1 MKKSLFTS
9 AIALLILAG
18 CDDYNEKYFGDL
30 DDKTAPSDIK
40 AKEYTLADE
49 DYATIASNKVNKA
62 IAEEEGTSTELGQLK
77 DNKYFSGMIS
87 AEKYVPAFIDN
98 MYPYADNTSVVK
110 LTYNKAEEVSEYITR
125 LNAARK
131 YTVSD
136 ENYKEVWQDVEAT
149 YFTPAK
155 SPSSKLP
162 GILKANMENPVDGE
176 YVVVTYK
183 YSDVEPN
190 TGGDEPE
197 DQYPT
202 IASVIAGEVGE
213 YTVKGTVAGV
223 YGQGLLLSDESASIL
238 VYTGT
243 ATDSKV
249 GDIVTVQGTT
259 STYGGLTQFG
269 NKPAAPIITKI
280 KTDDEYVAPIPQQ
293 LDGDEMLALAAA
305 PVVVPVA
312 YVGTLNIS
320 TSSDGAKTYY
330 NVALDGRTDVRGSIS
345 ALLPDEATNIAALDG
360 KKVAVNG
367 YFVGKSV
374 SGTTTNITTLLTS
387 IQPLDDYTDI
397 TDITAAGIEAKVRA
411 TVIAIYSKGF
421 LMNDGSASILTY
433 LNAPH
438 EYVVGDVVEVSGTSA
453 SYGGLLQFPNTST
466 IKLVANKANFITPT
480 PEVLDGAGMD
490 AIYANPEFKYISY
503 TGTLTIS
510 TSEKGTYY
518 NVAVD
523 GTTTAVGSIQYPVTG
538 LVDAALNGKVVT
550 VTGYMVGTSGGKY
563 VNTMATSVVEGT
575 AKMNKSVRNT
585 FTNFASV
592 ASALKATRAATAVET
607 RYAVYQYSEADT
619 KWAEATG
626 VLIVNPSDY
635 LEMGATHLNLGAS
648 MNPDNYL
655 PKFMERKKPYGQE
668 GDVMAV
674 VYDYYDGAA
683 TYLQADE
690 YLHTG
695 NAWVKNNFVETVTDQ
710 FVKANGKWS
719 YNPSLVLTLPV
730 GKGQA
735 TSAAFYQPISD
746 YVWEKIDQPAGA
758 TIKGQGYATSFGNN
772 EYYYGSSAYQN
783 NFDFRIAAWRAQNKK
798 AYESLSDEDLTA
810 LMYQRIPEALNVGL
824 EASYPTLKPIDG
836 IDVTVTIKF
845 SVYDGTKTY
854 TYQIIYNVV
863 GEGKF
868 EYVPESLQK
877 I

>member
-77 DNKYFSGMIS
+77 DNKYFSGKIS
-87 AEKYVPAFIDN
+87 ADKYVPAFIDN

-259 STYGGLTQFG
+259 SKYNSLIQFG
-269 NKPAAPIITKI
+269 NKPAAPVITKI
-280 KTDDEYVAPIPQQ
+280 KTDDEYVASVPQQ
-293 LDGDEMLALAAA
+293 LDLEGMNALITT

-320 TSSDGAKTYY
+320 TSGTNTYY
-330 NVALDGRTDVRGSIS
+330 NIALDGTTAVRGSLS
-345 ALLPDEATNIAALDG
+345 ALLPDEAADVAALDG
-360 KKVAVNG
+360 KKVVVNG
-367 YFVGKSV
+367 YFVGA
-374 SGTTTNITTLLTS
+374 SGSTTKNFTTLLTS

-433 LNAPH
+433 LNATH

-466 IKLVANKANFITPT
+466 IKLVANKANFTTPT
-480 PEVLDGAGMD
+480 PEVLDAAGMD

-510 TSEKGTYY
+510 GNYY

-523 GTTTAVGSIQYPVTG
+523 GTTTAVGSIQ
-538 LVDAALNGKVVT
+538 
-550 VTGYMVGTSGGKY
+550 
-563 VNTMATSVVEGT
+563 
-575 AKMNKSVRNT
+575 
-585 FTNFASV
+585 
-592 ASALKATRAATAVET
+592 
-607 RYAVYQYSEADT
+607 
-619 KWAEATG
+619 
-626 VLIVNPSDY
+626 
-635 LEMGATHLNLGAS
+635 
-648 MNPDNYL
+648 
-655 PKFMERKKPYGQE
+655 
-668 GDVMAV
+668 
-674 VYDYYDGAA
+674 
-683 TYLQADE
+683 
-690 YLHTG
+690 
-695 NAWVKNNFVETVTDQ
+695 
-710 FVKANGKWS
+710 
-719 YNPSLVLTLPV
+719 
-730 GKGQA
+730 
-735 TSAAFYQPISD
+735 
-746 YVWEKIDQPAGA
+746 
-758 TIKGQGYATSFGNN
+758 
-772 EYYYGSSAYQN
+772 
-783 NFDFRIAAWRAQNKK
+783 
-798 AYESLSDEDLTA
+798 
-810 LMYQRIPEALNVGL
+810 
-824 EASYPTLKPIDG
+824 
-836 IDVTVTIKF
+836 
-845 SVYDGTKTY
+845 
-854 TYQIIYNVV
+854 
-863 GEGKF
+863 
-868 EYVPESLQK
+868 
-877 I
+877 

>member
-62 IAEEEGTSTELGQLK
+62 IAAEEGTSTELGQLK
-77 DNKYFSGMIS
+77 DNRYFSGKIS
-87 AEKYVPAFIDN
+87 ADKYVPAFIDN
-98 MYPYADNTSVVK
+98 MYPYADNTSAVK
-110 LTYNKAEEVSEYITR
+110 LTYNKAEEAPEYIAR

-190 TGGDEPE
+190 TGGDEPG

-202 IASVIAGEVGE
+202 IASVIAGDDGE

-243 ATDSKV
+243 ETDSKV

-259 STYGGLTQFG
+259 SKYNSLKQFG
-269 NKPAAPIITKI
+269 NKPAAPVITKI
-280 KTDDEYVAPIPQQ
+280 KTDDEYVASVPQQ
-293 LDGDEMLALAAA
+293 LDLEGMNALITT
-305 PVVVPVA
+305 PIVVPVA
-312 YVGTLNIS
+312 YIGTLDIS
-320 TSSDGAKTYY
+320 TSADGAKKYY
-330 NVALDGRTDVRGSIS
+330 NVVLDGTTDVRGSLS
-345 ALLPDEATNIAALDG
+345 AMLPDDAALVDALNG
-360 KKVAVNG
+360 KKVVVNG
-367 YFVGKSV
+367 YFVGASG
-374 SGTTTNITTLLTS
+374 SGTKNLTTLLTS
-387 IQPLDDYTDI
+387 IQSLDDYTGVA
-397 TDITAAGIEAKVRA
+397 DITAAGVEAKVRA
-411 TVIAIYSKGF
+411 TVIAIYSRGF

-503 TGTLTIS
+503 TGTLSIS
-510 TSEKGTYY
+510 GTYY
-518 NVAVD
+518 NVAIE
-523 GTTTAVGSIQYPVTG
+523 GATKAVGSIQYPIEG
-538 LVDAALNGKVVT
+538 LIDAALNGKVVT
-550 VTGYMVGTSGGKY
+550 VTGYMVGTSGGKF

-695 NAWVKNNFVETVTDQ
+695 SAWVKNDFVETVTDQ
-710 FVKANGKWS
+710 FVKANGKWA
-719 YNPSLVLTLPV
+719 YNPSLVITLPV
-730 GKGQA
+730 GKGQV

-798 AYESLSDEDLTA
+798 AYESLSDEDLEA
-810 LMYQRIPEALNVGL
+810 LMYERIPEALNVGL

>member
-77 DNKYFSGMIS
+77 DNKYFSGKIS
-87 AEKYVPAFIDN
+87 ADKYVPAFIDN

-259 STYGGLTQFG
+259 SPYGGLTQFG

-280 KTDDEYVAPIPQQ
+280 KIDDEYVAPIPQQ

-374 SGTTTNITTLLTS
+374 SGATTNITTLLTS

-433 LNAPH
+433 LNATH

-480 PEVLDGAGMD
+480 PEVL
-490 AIYANPEFKYISY
+490 
-503 TGTLTIS
+503 
-510 TSEKGTYY
+510 
-518 NVAVD
+518 
-523 GTTTAVGSIQYPVTG
+523 
-538 LVDAALNGKVVT
+538 DAALNGKVVT

-619 KWAEATG
+619 KWAEAVG

-695 NAWVKNNFVETVTDQ
+695 SAWVKNNFVETVTDQ

-746 YVWEKIDQPAGA
+746 YVWEKID
-758 TIKGQGYATSFGNN
+758 
-772 EYYYGSSAYQN
+772 
-783 NFDFRIAAWRAQNKK
+783 
-798 AYESLSDEDLTA
+798 
-810 LMYQRIPEALNVGL
+810 
-824 EASYPTLKPIDG
+824 
-836 IDVTVTIKF
+836 
-845 SVYDGTKTY
+845 
-854 TYQIIYNVV
+854 
-863 GEGKF
+863 
-868 EYVPESLQK
+868 
-877 I
+877 

>member
-1 MKKSLFTS
+1 
-9 AIALLILAG
+9 
-18 CDDYNEKYFGDL
+18 
-30 DDKTAPSDIK
+30 
-40 AKEYTLADE
+40 
-49 DYATIASNKVNKA
+49 
-62 IAEEEGTSTELGQLK
+62 
-77 DNKYFSGMIS
+77 
-87 AEKYVPAFIDN
+87 
-98 MYPYADNTSVVK
+98 
-110 LTYNKAEEVSEYITR
+110 
-125 LNAARK
+125 
-131 YTVSD
+131 
-136 ENYKEVWQDVEAT
+136 
-149 YFTPAK
+149 
-155 SPSSKLP
+155 
-162 GILKANMENPVDGE
+162 
-176 YVVVTYK
+176 
-183 YSDVEPN
+183 
-190 TGGDEPE
+190 
-197 DQYPT
+197 
-202 IASVIAGEVGE
+202 
-213 YTVKGTVAGV
+213 
-223 YGQGLLLSDESASIL
+223 
-238 VYTGT
+238 
-243 ATDSKV
+243 
-249 GDIVTVQGTT
+249 
-259 STYGGLTQFG
+259 
-269 NKPAAPIITKI
+269 
-280 KTDDEYVAPIPQQ
+280 
-293 LDGDEMLALAAA
+293 
-305 PVVVPVA
+305 
-312 YVGTLNIS
+312 
-320 TSSDGAKTYY
+320 
-330 NVALDGRTDVRGSIS
+330 
-345 ALLPDEATNIAALDG
+345 
-360 KKVAVNG
+360 
-367 YFVGKSV
+367 
-374 SGTTTNITTLLTS
+374 LTS
-387 IQPLDDYTDI
+387 IQPLDDYTGIADI
-397 TDITAAGIEAKVRA
+397 ASGVETKARGTIT
-411 TVIAIYSKGF
+411 AIYSRGF
-421 LMNDGSASILTY
+421 VMNDGTASILTY
-433 LNAPH
+433 LNATH
-438 EYVVGDVVEVSGTSA
+438 EYVAGDVVEVSGTA
-453 SYGGLLQFPNTST
+453 TTFNGVLQFPKEST
-466 IKLVANKANFITPT
+466 VKLVANKANFTLPT
-480 PEVLDGAGMD
+480 PEVLDAAAMD
-490 AIYANPEFKYISY
+490 AILTTPSFKYISY
-503 TGTLTIS
+503 TGVLTIS
-510 TSEKGTYY
+510 GSYY
-518 NVAVD
+518 NVTINGAA
-523 GTTTAVGSIQYPVTG
+523 TAIGSIQYPVTG
-538 LVDAALNGKVVT
+538 LVDASWDGEVVT
-550 VTGYMVGTSGGKY
+550 VTGYMVGISSGKF

-695 NAWVKNNFVETVTDQ
+695 SAWVKNNFVETVTDQ

-719 YNPSLVLTLPV
+719 YNPSLVITLPV

-758 TIKGQGYATSFGNN
+758 TKKGAGYATSYGNN
-772 EYYYGSSAYQN
+772 EYYYGTSAYQN

-798 AYESLSDEDLTA
+798 AYESLSDEDLEA

>member
-77 DNKYFSGMIS
+77 DNKYFSGKIS
-87 AEKYVPAFIDN
+87 ADKYVPAFIDN

-259 STYGGLTQFG
+259 SPYGGLTQFG

-280 KTDDEYVAPIPQQ
+280 KIDDEYVDPIPQQ

-374 SGTTTNITTLLTS
+374 SGATTNITTLLTS

-433 LNAPH
+433 LNATH

-480 PEVLDGAGMD
+480 PEVL
-490 AIYANPEFKYISY
+490 
-503 TGTLTIS
+503 
-510 TSEKGTYY
+510 
-518 NVAVD
+518 
-523 GTTTAVGSIQYPVTG
+523 
-538 LVDAALNGKVVT
+538 DAALNGKVVT

-619 KWAEATG
+619 KWAEAVG

-695 NAWVKNNFVETVTDQ
+695 SAWVKNNFVETVTDQ

>member
-77 DNKYFSGMIS
+77 DNKYFSGKIS
-87 AEKYVPAFIDN
+87 ADKYVPAFIDN

-259 STYGGLTQFG
+259 SPYGGLTQFG

-280 KTDDEYVAPIPQQ
+280 KIDDEYVAPIPQQ

-374 SGTTTNITTLLTS
+374 SGATTNITTLLTS

-433 LNAPH
+433 LNATH

-480 PEVLDGAGMD
+480 PEVL
-490 AIYANPEFKYISY
+490 
-503 TGTLTIS
+503 
-510 TSEKGTYY
+510 
-518 NVAVD
+518 
-523 GTTTAVGSIQYPVTG
+523 
-538 LVDAALNGKVVT
+538 DAALNGKVVT

-619 KWAEATG
+619 KWAEAVG

-695 NAWVKNNFVETVTDQ
+695 SAWVKNNFVETVTDQ

>member
-1 MKKSLFTS
+1 
-9 AIALLILAG
+9 
-18 CDDYNEKYFGDL
+18 
-30 DDKTAPSDIK
+30 
-40 AKEYTLADE
+40 
-49 DYATIASNKVNKA
+49 
-62 IAEEEGTSTELGQLK
+62 
-77 DNKYFSGMIS
+77 
-87 AEKYVPAFIDN
+87 
-98 MYPYADNTSVVK
+98 
-110 LTYNKAEEVSEYITR
+110 
-125 LNAARK
+125 
-131 YTVSD
+131 
-136 ENYKEVWQDVEAT
+136 
-149 YFTPAK
+149 
-155 SPSSKLP
+155 
-162 GILKANMENPVDGE
+162 
-176 YVVVTYK
+176 
-183 YSDVEPN
+183 
-190 TGGDEPE
+190 
-197 DQYPT
+197 
-202 IASVIAGEVGE
+202 
-213 YTVKGTVAGV
+213 
-223 YGQGLLLSDESASIL
+223 
-238 VYTGT
+238 
-243 ATDSKV
+243 
-249 GDIVTVQGTT
+249 
-259 STYGGLTQFG
+259 
-269 NKPAAPIITKI
+269 
-280 KTDDEYVAPIPQQ
+280 
-293 LDGDEMLALAAA
+293 MLALAAA

-345 ALLPDEATNIAALDG
+345 ALLPYEATNIAALDG

-374 SGTTTNITTLLTS
+374 SGATTNITTLLTS

-433 LNAPH
+433 LNATH

-480 PEVLDGAGMD
+480 PEVL
-490 AIYANPEFKYISY
+490 
-503 TGTLTIS
+503 
-510 TSEKGTYY
+510 
-518 NVAVD
+518 
-523 GTTTAVGSIQYPVTG
+523 
-538 LVDAALNGKVVT
+538 DAALNGKVVT

-619 KWAEATG
+619 KWAEAVG

-655 PKFMERKKPYGQE
+655 PKFMERKKTYGQE

-695 NAWVKNNFVETVTDQ
+695 SAWVKNNFVETVTDQ

>member
-77 DNKYFSGMIS
+77 DNKYFSGKIS
-87 AEKYVPAFIDN
+87 ADKYVPAFIDN

-131 YTVSD
+131 YTVND

-259 STYGGLTQFG
+259 SPYGGLTQFG

-280 KTDDEYVAPIPQQ
+280 KIDDEYVAPIPQQ

-374 SGTTTNITTLLTS
+374 SGATTNITTLLTS

-433 LNAPH
+433 LNATH

-480 PEVLDGAGMD
+480 PEVL
-490 AIYANPEFKYISY
+490 
-503 TGTLTIS
+503 
-510 TSEKGTYY
+510 
-518 NVAVD
+518 
-523 GTTTAVGSIQYPVTG
+523 
-538 LVDAALNGKVVT
+538 DAALNGKVVT

-619 KWAEATG
+619 KWAEAVG

-695 NAWVKNNFVETVTDQ
+695 SAWVKNNFVETVTDQ

>member
-77 DNKYFSGMIS
+77 DNKYFSGKIS
-87 AEKYVPAFIDN
+87 ADKYVPAFIDN

-259 STYGGLTQFG
+259 SPYGGLTQFG

-280 KTDDEYVAPIPQQ
+280 KIDDEYVAPIPQQ

-374 SGTTTNITTLLTS
+374 SGATTNITTLLTS

-433 LNAPH
+433 LNATH

-453 SYGGLLQFPNTST
+453 SYGGLLQFPNTFKSNEIHT
-466 IKLVANKANFITPT
+466 MFVGAEDSLNFNS
-480 PEVLDGAGMD
+480 D
-490 AIYANPEFKYISY
+490 F
-503 TGTLTIS
+503 
-510 TSEKGTYY
+510 
-518 NVAVD
+518 
-523 GTTTAVGSIQYPVTG
+523 
-538 LVDAALNGKVVT
+538 LN
-550 VTGYMVGTSGGKY
+550 Y
-563 VNTMATSVVEGT
+563 
-575 AKMNKSVRNT
+575 
-585 FTNFASV
+585 
-592 ASALKATRAATAVET
+592 
-607 RYAVYQYSEADT
+607 
-619 KWAEATG
+619 
-626 VLIVNPSDY
+626 
-635 LEMGATHLNLGAS
+635 
-648 MNPDNYL
+648 
-655 PKFMERKKPYGQE
+655 
-668 GDVMAV
+668 
-674 VYDYYDGAA
+674 
-683 TYLQADE
+683 
-690 YLHTG
+690 
-695 NAWVKNNFVETVTDQ
+695 
-710 FVKANGKWS
+710 
-719 YNPSLVLTLPV
+719 
-730 GKGQA
+730 
-735 TSAAFYQPISD
+735 
-746 YVWEKIDQPAGA
+746 
-758 TIKGQGYATSFGNN
+758 
-772 EYYYGSSAYQN
+772 
-783 NFDFRIAAWRAQNKK
+783 
-798 AYESLSDEDLTA
+798 
-810 LMYQRIPEALNVGL
+810 
-824 EASYPTLKPIDG
+824 
-836 IDVTVTIKF
+836 
-845 SVYDGTKTY
+845 
-854 TYQIIYNVV
+854 
-863 GEGKF
+863 
-868 EYVPESLQK
+868 
-877 I
+877 